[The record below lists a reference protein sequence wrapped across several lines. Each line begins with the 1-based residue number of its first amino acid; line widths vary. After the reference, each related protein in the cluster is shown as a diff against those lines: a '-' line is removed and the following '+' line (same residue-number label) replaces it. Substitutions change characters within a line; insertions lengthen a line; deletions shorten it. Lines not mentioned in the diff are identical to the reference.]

1 MSLGSSIMPFVN
13 GIACAGNWIVD
24 HIKIIDCW
32 PEQGALSNI
41 RSSEH
46 GVGGSAANVLTDLQ
60 SLGFP
65 APTLALGCVGDDE
78 YGRLIF
84 EHCRSHGVDTS
95 LVRTLEGESTSY
107 TDVMT
112 LSDTGHRT
120 FFHHQGAKSRG
131 DQCLGSR

>member
-65 APTLALGCVGDDE
+65 APTLALRTDTALTRRSLALWHG
-78 YGRLIF
+78 GRA
-84 EHCRSHGVDTS
+84 RAA
-95 LVRTLEGESTSY
+95 
-107 TDVMT
+107 M
-112 LSDTGHRT
+112 
-120 FFHHQGAKSRG
+120 
-131 DQCLGSR
+131 